1 MSGDSSLDL
10 GPVEEFPTGRYRL
23 FEVGRREIGVV
34 RLADGSVHAVLNRC
48 PHRGAPVCRGVVTST
63 LIPSDPDDLTIGY
76 EGEIV
81 RCPWHGYEF
90 SVRSGECLFIRGPA
104 RQHGVARWQR
114 SNWSGSR
121 RRRMYSPAR
130 SSTATSIPS

>member
-10 GPVEEFPTGRYRL
+10 GPVEDFPTGRYRL

-48 PHRGAPVCRGVVTST
+48 PHRGAPVCRGTVTST
-63 LIPSDPDDLTIGY
+63 LLPSDPDDLTIGY

-90 SVRSGECLFIRGPA
+90 SVRSGECLFIGGGIRLHTFPAAVRDGRVHVEGVPA
-104 RQHGVARWQR
+104 RVARAAGR
-114 SNWSGSR
+114 HV
-121 RRRMYSPAR
+121 
-130 SSTATSIPS
+130 STE